1 MTDIE
6 PFSKSQ
12 KKQNAKDI
20 TDLGN
25 QLAQLS
31 EAQLSALPY
40 PEIEAAIK
48 EYKRITKGNA
58 RKRQML
64 YIGKLIRQVDLAPIE
79 DLIDRYDSSSDTHR
93 LLVHQFES
101 WRLRL
106 LASDPLVIT
115 ELGERYPALDRQA
128 LRTIVRD
135 AQAEQAAVAE
145 GTATKAYRKLFQHLK
160 RLHDQQ
166 LLADATMGAPSV
178 RGEDLE
184 DPAL

>member
-12 KKQNAKDI
+12 LKQNVKDI

-25 QLAQLS
+25 QLALLS

-40 PEIEAAIK
+40 PEIEDAIK

-58 RKRQML
+58 RKRQMS
-64 YIGKLIRQVDLAPIE
+64 YIGKLLRQVDLTVIE
-79 DLIDRYDSSSDTHR
+79 DIIDRYDSSSDAHR

-128 LRTIVRD
+128 LRSIVRY
-135 AQAEQAAVAE
+135 AQAEQAAGDGAS
-145 GTATKAYRKLFQHLK
+145 TKAYRKLFQHLK

-166 LLADATMGAPSV
+166 LSADATMGAPNALD
-178 RGEDLE
+178 EDLE
-184 DPAL
+184 DSML

>member
-1 MTDIE
+1 
-6 PFSKSQ
+6 
-12 KKQNAKDI
+12 
-20 TDLGN
+20 
-25 QLAQLS
+25 
-31 EAQLSALPY
+31 
-40 PEIEAAIK
+40 K

-64 YIGKLIRQVDLAPIE
+64 YIGKLLRQVDLAAIE
-79 DLIDRYDSSSDTHR
+79 DLIDRYDSSSDAHR

-115 ELGERYPALDRQA
+115 ELGERYSELDRQA

-135 AQAEQAAVAE
+135 AQAEQAVAE
-145 GTATKAYRKLFQHLK
+145 GTSTKAYRKLFQHLK

-166 LLADATMGAPSV
+166 LLADATMGAPNALD
-178 RGEDLE
+178 EDLE

>member
-12 KKQNAKDI
+12 QKQNAKDI
-20 TDLGN
+20 TGLGN
-25 QLAQLS
+25 QLIQLS

-64 YIGKLIRQVDLAPIE
+64 YIGKLLRQVDLAAIE
-79 DLIDRYDSSSDTHR
+79 DLIDRYDSSSDAHR

-101 WRLRL
+101 WR
-106 LASDPLVIT
+106 
-115 ELGERYPALDRQA
+115 RQ
-128 LRTIVRD
+128 I
-135 AQAEQAAVAE
+135 
-145 GTATKAYRKLFQHLK
+145 H
-160 RLHDQQ
+160 
-166 LLADATMGAPSV
+166 S
-178 RGEDLE
+178 
-184 DPAL
+184 

>member
-12 KKQNAKDI
+12 QKQNAKDI

-115 ELGERYPALDRQA
+115 ELG
-128 LRTIVRD
+128 
-135 AQAEQAAVAE
+135 
-145 GTATKAYRKLFQHLK
+145 
-160 RLHDQQ
+160 
-166 LLADATMGAPSV
+166 
-178 RGEDLE
+178 
-184 DPAL
+184 

>member
-64 YIGKLIRQVDLAPIE
+64 YIGKLLRQVDLTAIE
-79 DLIDRYDSSSDTHR
+79 DLIDRYDSSSDAHR
-93 LLVHQFES
+93 LLIHQFES

-115 ELGERYPALDRQA
+115 ELGERYSALDRQA

-135 AQAEQAAVAE
+135 AQAEQAVAE
-145 GTATKAYRKLFQHLK
+145 GTSTKAYRKLFQHLK

-166 LLADATMGAPSV
+166 LLADATMGAPNALD
-178 RGEDLE
+178 EDLE

>member
-12 KKQNAKDI
+12 QKQNAKDI

-64 YIGKLIRQVDLAPIE
+64 YIGKLLRHVDLAAIE
-79 DLIDRYDSSSDTHR
+79 DLIDRYDSRSTRIVDPIFLFLLCGFCSGRNVRLFHR
-93 LLVHQFES
+93 LSVYG
-101 WRLRL
+101 
-106 LASDPLVIT
+106 P
-115 ELGERYPALDRQA
+115 DRQWH
-128 LRTIVRD
+128 R
-135 AQAEQAAVAE
+135 
-145 GTATKAYRKLFQHLK
+145 
-160 RLHDQQ
+160 
-166 LLADATMGAPSV
+166 S
-178 RGEDLE
+178 DL
-184 DPAL
+184 PFAGHV